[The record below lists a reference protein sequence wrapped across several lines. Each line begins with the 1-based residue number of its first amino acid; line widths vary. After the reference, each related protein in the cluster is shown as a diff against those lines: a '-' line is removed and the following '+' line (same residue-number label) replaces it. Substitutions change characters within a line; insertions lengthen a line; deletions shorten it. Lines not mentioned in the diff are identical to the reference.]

1 MSDDEAPERYE
12 RVLLSSLTSPTNG
25 AQGII
30 RPSLVNKLVNTMTT
44 QHNIPPTNELR
55 TLMSKEK
62 LRVWNRVR
70 VLNDGNAIRMSRV
83 DIAEENRRC
92 ASFVAVYG
100 VSIDRN
106 RRHPARRVEFEGP
119 PMLW

>member
-1 MSDDEAPERYE
+1 
-12 RVLLSSLTSPTNG
+12 
-25 AQGII
+25 
-30 RPSLVNKLVNTMTT
+30 MTT

-83 DIAEENRRC
+83 NIAEENRRC
-92 ASFVAVYG
+92 ASFVAG
-100 VSIDRN
+100 ELDFI
-106 RRHPARRVEFEGP
+106 
-119 PMLW
+119 